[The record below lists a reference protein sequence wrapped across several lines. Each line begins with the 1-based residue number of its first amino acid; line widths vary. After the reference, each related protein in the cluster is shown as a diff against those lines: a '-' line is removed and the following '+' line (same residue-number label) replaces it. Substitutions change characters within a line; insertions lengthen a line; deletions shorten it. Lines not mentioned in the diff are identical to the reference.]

1 MSASDRLE
9 EVVLIL
15 RCQVGDRDAFSEL
28 VTRYGRPLRYF
39 ISHLS
44 DSPEMTEDI
53 LQDTWVGVLGNIHT
67 LRRVESF
74 AAWLYRIARN
84 TAYRQLRRKRRVSE
98 LHENII
104 IPDEQD
110 NEAFSPA
117 DAARIHEGLKRL
129 SSEHREVLVLRFLE
143 QMTYQQVADV
153 LECGLATV
161 KSRIHYAKRALKK
174 EMEAKNGTRK

>member
-1 MSASDRLE
+1 MSANDKLE
-9 EVVLIL
+9 ENILIL

-84 TAYRQLRRKRRVSE
+84 TAYRQLRRKRSGSE
-98 LHENII
+98 LHENTV

-110 NEAFSPA
+110 NEVFPPE
-117 DAARIHEGLKRL
+117 DAARIHECLKRL

-153 LECGLATV
+153 LGCNLNTV
-161 KSRIHYAKRALKK
+161 KSRIHYAKRALRK
-174 EMEAKNGTRK
+174 EMEAKNGTNK